1 MLISRHIYTG
11 ATIGY
16 NDEDVLDNNTS
27 QLDIKKD
34 ILIDIGLIQEAADFL
49 KNNTKF
55 LAEYE
60 PLGQQIALLD
70 ISVNGLIAGEG
81 RTLADL
87 FDLTDW
93 ARSLKGTPTQR
104 FVFLYF
110 YCLD

>member
-60 PLGQQIALLD
+60 SLGQQIALLD

-93 ARSLKGTPTQR
+93 ARSLKGTPMQR

>member
-1 MLISRHIYTG
+1 MLISHHNYTG
-11 ATIGY
+11 ATINY
-16 NDEDVLDNNTS
+16 TDDNVLDSNMS
-27 QLDIKKD
+27 QLFIDKD
-34 ILIDIGLIQEAADFL
+34 ILIDIGLIREAADFL
-49 KNNTKF
+49 KNNTEF
-55 LAEYE
+55 LADYK
-60 PLGQQIALLD
+60 PLGQDIALLKT
-70 ISVNGLIAGEG
+70 SVNDLIAGEG